1 MKKILAILFVVLS
14 STSAF
19 AQDVKYEYEH
29 KVAFQRTFQSGKA
42 GFEMKCL
49 ALPEMPLE
57 EGDLKYQQVFDIE
70 GSQKDLHSAAVRF
83 IAETYKS
90 SKAVIDL
97 NDSETGILVAQG
109 FLNEV
114 VELYMSK
121 KSTQLIPHQLYH
133 KLSIETKDNKVRVSI
148 TEIRRVIPAYSIDQK
163 LGPLIQEYSAIDG
176 ENSVEPDFRRKAN
189 QGNILVSVH
198 GSIRSLM
205 ANVPSFI
212 KSNLEQ
218 NW

>member
-1 MKKILAILFVVLS
+1 MKKILAVLIVVVS

-19 AQDVKYEYEH
+19 AQDVKYSYDQ
-29 KVAFQRTFQSGKA
+29 KVAFQRTYQYGKE
-42 GFEMKCL
+42 GFEIKCL
-49 ALPEMPLE
+49 ALPDLPLE

-97 NDSETGILVAQG
+97 NDSEAGILVAQG
-109 FLNEV
+109 YLNDA
-114 VELYMSK
+114 VELYWSK
-121 KSTQLIPHQLYH
+121 KSTNLIPHQLYH
-133 KLSIETKDNKVRVSI
+133 KLSIETKDNKVRVSV
-148 TEIRRVIPAYSIDQK
+148 TEIRRVIPEFSIDQK
-163 LGPLIQEYSAIDG
+163 LSPLIQEYLSIDG
-176 ENSVEPDFRRKAN
+176 ENSEEPDFRRKAN

-198 GSIRSLM
+198 KSIRALM
-205 ANVPSFI
+205 GNVPTFI